1 MIKRRSNKNRLW
13 NYQAGNFNVTMIEML
28 KCLLGGRNVQGISR
42 DMETITESNGNVGN
56 EKLSITNKD
65 SVDDLIVD
73 RTQQRIESVNLPTEQ

>member
-1 MIKRRSNKNRLW
+1 
-13 NYQAGNFNVTMIEML
+13 
-28 KCLLGGRNVQGISR
+28 
-42 DMETITESNGNVGN
+42 METITESNGNVGN